1 MGLKRKIIAVSLCL
15 IMMLGCI
22 NVNVIDAKASSFT
35 LSANNDNSA
44 NDGLGA
50 VDLDWSTYTKKNV
63 MFKGYQS
70 KDNGITWQ
78 SISLMDYTSVKN
90 INVLQIYPIDN
101 AKNQLKTWM
110 ETNGYGK
117 GIIKVNSV
125 SLGDFNANPNTYL
138 KDSSGNWKYDVIF
151 FGTWD
156 SNGPDGDLNESSME
170 ATRQFI
176 LSGKGCIFGHDTIR
190 AFIPYFFKLGTE
202 FLGMSGSTKGYSGN
216 ATSTCPSPSLYS
228 TIKIT
233 KKGLFTTYP
242 WNIGEVGT
250 ILTVP
255 ACHNSQKT
263 SVSDIWL
270 RFTLPSYTESDYN
283 DENNFYLVTNN
294 NCAMIQ
300 TGHANGNAT
309 EDEQKI
315 LANLIFYNYQ
325 LSEATSVTDNSAMDT
340 TAPNK
345 PTVTEKDSK
354 FYFSATDNGTTYK
367 HKIEAYAKSNT
378 STPIDESN
386 VITSTVTTGIKGYRY
401 LYDNNKDTVIT
412 SQNGT
417 EVTSDAIPYSNE
429 GGYLHVASVD
439 NAGNISETT
448 TIVSKYKNKYEHWA
462 WGFKN
467 EGNNSNK
474 TAFLLQTTYGEETY
488 GEEFTPDATYGL
500 TVPNGFYLAPRFGNG
515 QITGKWQTFNFGTKI
530 TQPSYVMNFEYD
542 YFPTDYTITYNLDG
556 GTNSS
561 SNPDS
566 YTVLYGVK
574 FADPSKKGYDFLGWY
589 DANGNKLTGINE
601 GCYAT
606 FADTE
611 DLYNRLNKRTT
622 GDISVTAKWKKH
634 DYSITTNKTGSGAIS
649 NSGIVTYTNNTS
661 VFIIPAKGYT
671 TSSLKIDGVSVT
683 PVTKYNFLNV
693 EADHKVEAT
702 FTISQDR
709 KMELMQK
716 GYSWIDLKL

>member
-1 MGLKRKIIAVSLCL
+1 MGLKRKIIAVSLYL

-50 VDLDWSTYTKKNV
+50 VDLDWSSYSKKNV

-70 KDNGITWQ
+70 KDGGKTWQ
-78 SISLMDYTSVKN
+78 TISLMDYTSVKE
-90 INVLQIYPIDN
+90 IKVLQIYPIEN
-101 AKNQLKTWM
+101 AKGQLKTWM

-117 GIIKVNSV
+117 GIIKVDSV
-125 SLGDFNANPNTYL
+125 YIDDFNNNPNAYL
-138 KDSSGNWKYDVIF
+138 SKTNGKWNYDVLF
-151 FGTWD
+151 LGTWD
-156 SNGPDGDLNESSME
+156 SNNSKDLSAASKSLTESYINDG
-170 ATRQFI
+170 
-176 LSGKGCIFGHDTIR
+176 GGCIFGHDTIR
-190 AFIPYFFKLGTE
+190 WDTYNTAGALPNFTSLAKYVNITQNSYWAEGK
-202 FLGMSGSTKGYSGN
+202 SNASTSV
-216 ATSTCPSPSLYS
+216 
-228 TIKIT
+228 KII

-242 WNIGEVGT
+242 WNIGEIGTVLKIPAAHSVGQSG
-250 ILTVP
+250 
-255 ACHNSQKT
+255 NG
-263 SVSDIWL
+263 DIWL
-270 RFTLPSYTESDYN
+270 EFVNQTAIPEGDKG
-283 DENNFYLVTNN
+283 NFYLTTYN

-300 TGHANGNAT
+300 TGHSNGAAT

-315 LANLIFYNYQ
+315 IANLIFYNYQ

-345 PTVTEKDSK
+345 PKVTEKDSK

-367 HKIEAYAKSNT
+367 HKIEAYAKNDT
-378 STPIDESN
+378 STPIDTSN
-386 VITSTVTTGIKGYRY
+386 ITTSTVTTGIKGYRY

-488 GEEFTPDATYGL
+488 GEEFTPDASYAL

-515 QITGKWQTFNFGTKI
+515 QITGKWTTFNFGTKI
-530 TQPSYVMNFEYD
+530 TQPSYAMNFEYD
-542 YFPTDYTITYNLDG
+542 YYPTDYTITYNLDG

-716 GYSWIDLKL
+716 EYSWINLKL

>member
-1 MGLKRKIIAVSLCL
+1 MGLKRKIIAVSLYL

-50 VDLDWSTYTKKNV
+50 VDLDWSSYSKKNV

-70 KDNGITWQ
+70 KDGGKTWQ
-78 SISLMDYTSVKN
+78 TISLMDYTSVKE
-90 INVLQIYPIDN
+90 IKVLQIYPIEN
-101 AKNQLKTWM
+101 AKGQLKTWM

-117 GIIKVNSV
+117 GIIKVDSV
-125 SLGDFNANPNTYL
+125 YIDDFNNNPNAYL
-138 KDSSGNWKYDVIF
+138 SKTNGKWNYDVLF
-151 FGTWD
+151 LGTWD
-156 SNGPDGDLNESSME
+156 SNNSKDLSAASKSLTESYINDG
-170 ATRQFI
+170 
-176 LSGKGCIFGHDTIR
+176 GGCIFGHDTIR
-190 AFIPYFFKLGTE
+190 WDTYNTAGALPNFTSLAKYVNITQNSYWAEGK
-202 FLGMSGSTKGYSGN
+202 SNASTSV
-216 ATSTCPSPSLYS
+216 
-228 TIKIT
+228 KII

-242 WNIGEVGT
+242 WNIGEIGTVLKIPAAHSVGQSG
-250 ILTVP
+250 
-255 ACHNSQKT
+255 NG
-263 SVSDIWL
+263 DIWL
-270 RFTLPSYTESDYN
+270 EFVNQTAIPEGDKG
-283 DENNFYLVTNN
+283 NFYLTTYN

-300 TGHANGNAT
+300 TGHSNGAAT

-315 LANLIFYNYQ
+315 IANLIFYNYQ

-345 PTVTEKDSK
+345 PKVTEKDSK

-367 HKIEAYAKSNT
+367 HKIEAYAKNDT
-378 STPIDESN
+378 STPIDTSN
-386 VITSTVTTGIKGYRY
+386 ITTSTVTTGIKGYRY

-429 GGYLHVASVD
+429 GGYLHVVSVD

-488 GEEFTPDATYGL
+488 GEEFTPDASYAL

-515 QITGKWQTFNFGTKI
+515 QITGKWTTFNFGTKI
-530 TQPSYVMNFEYD
+530 TQPSYAMNFEYD
-542 YFPTDYTITYNLDG
+542 YYPTDYTITYNLDG

-716 GYSWIDLKL
+716 EYSWINLKL

>member
-1 MGLKRKIIAVSLCL
+1 MGLKRKIIAVSLYL

-50 VDLDWSTYTKKNV
+50 VDLDWSSYSKKNV

-70 KDNGITWQ
+70 KDGGKTWQ
-78 SISLMDYTSVKN
+78 TISLMDYTSVKE
-90 INVLQIYPIDN
+90 IKVLQIYPIEN
-101 AKNQLKTWM
+101 AKGQLKTWM

-117 GIIKVNSV
+117 GIIKVDSV
-125 SLGDFNANPNTYL
+125 YIDDFNNNPNAYL
-138 KDSSGNWKYDVIF
+138 SKTNGKWNYDVLF
-151 FGTWD
+151 LGTWD
-156 SNGPDGDLNESSME
+156 SNNSKDLSAASKSLTESYINDG
-170 ATRQFI
+170 
-176 LSGKGCIFGHDTIR
+176 GGCIFGHDTIR
-190 AFIPYFFKLGTE
+190 WDTYNTAGALPNFTSLAKYVNITQNSYWAEGK
-202 FLGMSGSTKGYSGN
+202 SNASTSV
-216 ATSTCPSPSLYS
+216 
-228 TIKIT
+228 KII

-242 WNIGEVGT
+242 WNIGEIGTVLKIPAAHSVGQSG
-250 ILTVP
+250 
-255 ACHNSQKT
+255 NG
-263 SVSDIWL
+263 DIWL
-270 RFTLPSYTESDYN
+270 EFVNQTAIPEGDKG
-283 DENNFYLVTNN
+283 NFYLTTYN

-300 TGHANGNAT
+300 TGHSNGAAT

-315 LANLIFYNYQ
+315 IANLIFYNYQ

-345 PTVTEKDSK
+345 PKVTEKDSK

-367 HKIEAYAKSNT
+367 HKIEAYAKNDT
-378 STPIDESN
+378 STPIDTSN
-386 VITSTVTTGIKGYRY
+386 ITTSTVTTGIKGYRY

-488 GEEFTPDATYGL
+488 GEEFTPDASYAL

-515 QITGKWQTFNFGTKI
+515 QITGKWTTFNFGTKI
-530 TQPSYVMNFEYD
+530 TQPSYAMNFEYD
-542 YFPTDYTITYNLDG
+542 YYPTDYTITYNLDG

-574 FADPSKKGYDFLGWY
+574 FADSSKKGYDFLGWY

-716 GYSWIDLKL
+716 EYSWINLKL

>member
-1 MGLKRKIIAVSLCL
+1 MGLKRKIIAVSLYL

-50 VDLDWSTYTKKNV
+50 VDLDWSSYSKKNV

-70 KDNGITWQ
+70 KDGGKTWQ
-78 SISLMDYTSVKN
+78 TISLMDYTSVKE
-90 INVLQIYPIDN
+90 IKVLQIYPIEN
-101 AKNQLKTWM
+101 AKGQLKTWM

-117 GIIKVNSV
+117 GIIKVDSV
-125 SLGDFNANPNTYL
+125 YIDDFNNNPNAYL
-138 KDSSGNWKYDVIF
+138 SKTNGKWNYDVLF
-151 FGTWD
+151 LGTWD
-156 SNGPDGDLNESSME
+156 SNNSKDLSAASKSLTESYINDG
-170 ATRQFI
+170 
-176 LSGKGCIFGHDTIR
+176 GGCIFGHDTIR
-190 AFIPYFFKLGTE
+190 WDTYNTAGALPNFTSLAKYVNITQNSYWAEGK
-202 FLGMSGSTKGYSGN
+202 SNASTSV
-216 ATSTCPSPSLYS
+216 
-228 TIKIT
+228 KII

-242 WNIGEVGT
+242 WNIGEIGTVLKIPAAHSVGQSG
-250 ILTVP
+250 
-255 ACHNSQKT
+255 NG
-263 SVSDIWL
+263 DIWL
-270 RFTLPSYTESDYN
+270 EFVNQTAIPEGDKG
-283 DENNFYLVTNN
+283 NFYLTTYN

-300 TGHANGNAT
+300 TGHSNGAAT

-345 PTVTEKDSK
+345 PKVTEKDSK

-367 HKIEAYAKSNT
+367 HKIEAYAKNDT
-378 STPIDESN
+378 STPIDTSN
-386 VITSTVTTGIKGYRY
+386 ITTSTVTTGIKGYRY

-474 TAFLLQTTYGEETY
+474 TAFFLQTTYGEETY
-488 GEEFTPDATYGL
+488 GEEFTPDASYAL

-515 QITGKWQTFNFGTKI
+515 QITGKWTTFNFGTKI
-530 TQPSYVMNFEYD
+530 TQPSYAMNFEYD
-542 YFPTDYTITYNLDG
+542 YYPTDYTITYNLDG

-716 GYSWIDLKL
+716 EYSWINLKL

>member
-1 MGLKRKIIAVSLCL
+1 MGLKRKIIAVSLYL

-50 VDLDWSTYTKKNV
+50 VDLDWSSYSKKNV

-70 KDNGITWQ
+70 KDGGKTWQ
-78 SISLMDYTSVKN
+78 TISLMDYTSVKE
-90 INVLQIYPIDN
+90 IKVLQIYPIEN
-101 AKNQLKTWM
+101 AKGQLKTWM

-117 GIIKVNSV
+117 GIIKVDSV
-125 SLGDFNANPNTYL
+125 YIDDFNNNPNAYL
-138 KDSSGNWKYDVIF
+138 SKTNGKWNYDVLF
-151 FGTWD
+151 LGTWD
-156 SNGPDGDLNESSME
+156 SNNSKDLSAASKSLTESYINDG
-170 ATRQFI
+170 
-176 LSGKGCIFGHDTIR
+176 GGCIFGHDTIR
-190 AFIPYFFKLGTE
+190 WDTYNTAGALPNFTSLAKYVNITQNSYWAEGK
-202 FLGMSGSTKGYSGN
+202 SNASTSV
-216 ATSTCPSPSLYS
+216 
-228 TIKIT
+228 KII

-242 WNIGEVGT
+242 WNIGEIGTVLKIPAAHSVGQSG
-250 ILTVP
+250 
-255 ACHNSQKT
+255 NG
-263 SVSDIWL
+263 DIWL
-270 RFTLPSYTESDYN
+270 EFVNQTAIPEGDKG
-283 DENNFYLVTNN
+283 NFYLTTYN

-300 TGHANGNAT
+300 TGHSNGAAT

-315 LANLIFYNYQ
+315 IANLIFYNYQ

-345 PTVTEKDSK
+345 PKVTEKDSK

-367 HKIEAYAKSNT
+367 HKIEAYAKNDT
-378 STPIDESN
+378 STPIDTSN
-386 VITSTVTTGIKGYRY
+386 ITTSTVTTGIKGYRY

-488 GEEFTPDATYGL
+488 GEEFTPDASYAL

-515 QITGKWQTFNFGTKI
+515 QITGKWTTFNFGTKI
-530 TQPSYVMNFEYD
+530 TQPSYAMNFEYD
-542 YFPTDYTITYNLDG
+542 YYPTDYTITYNLDG

-683 PVTKYNFLNV
+683 PVTKYNFLYV

-716 GYSWIDLKL
+716 EYSWINLKL

>member
-1 MGLKRKIIAVSLCL
+1 
-15 IMMLGCI
+15 MMLGCI

-78 SISLMDYTSVKN
+78 SISLMDYTSVKE
-90 INVLQIYPIDN
+90 IRLLQIYPIEA
-101 AKNQLKTWM
+101 AKGQLKTWM

-117 GIIKVNSV
+117 GIIKVDEV
-125 SLGDFNANPNTYL
+125 LITDFNANPSQYL
-138 KDSSGNWKYDVIF
+138 NKTNGKWNYDVIF

-156 SNGPDGDLNESSME
+156 CNGYGDISADACNVTKNFIEDGGG
-170 ATRQFI
+170 T
-176 LSGKGCIFGHDTIR
+176 IFGHDTIVNNWFNYPNFR
-190 AFIPYFFKLGTE
+190 SLAPYVGVKIVDNCTQL
-202 FLGMSGSTKGYSGN
+202 LAGN
-216 ATSTCPSPSLYS
+216 VV
-228 TIKIT
+228 TIKN
-233 KKGLFTTYP
+233 KGLFTSYP
-242 WNIGEVGT
+242 WDIGEVGT
-250 ILTVP
+250 KLTIPYSHTIGQEVT
-255 ACHNSQKT
+255 NGT
-263 SVSDIWL
+263 SWL
-270 RFTLPSYTESDYN
+270 EFDSKGSLMADGSYAPSYLTTY
-283 DENNFYLVTNN
+283 N
-294 NCAMIQ
+294 NCGLIM
-300 TGHANGNAT
+300 TGHSNGAAT

-315 LANLIFYNYQ
+315 IANLIIYNYQ

-345 PTVTEKDSK
+345 PKVTEKDSK

-367 HKIEAYAKSNT
+367 HKIEAYAKNDT
-378 STPIDESN
+378 STPIDTSN
-386 VITSTVTTGIKGYRY
+386 ITTSTVTTGIKGYRY

-488 GEEFTPDATYGL
+488 GEEFTPDASYAL

-515 QITGKWQTFNFGTKI
+515 QITGKWTTFNFGTKI
-530 TQPSYVMNFEYD
+530 TQPSYAMNFEYD
-542 YFPTDYTITYNLDG
+542 YYPTDYTITYNLDG

-716 GYSWIDLKL
+716 EYSWINLKL

>member
-1 MGLKRKIIAVSLCL
+1 MGLKRKIIAVSLYL

-50 VDLDWSTYTKKNV
+50 VDLDWSSYSKKNV

-70 KDNGITWQ
+70 KDGGKTWQ
-78 SISLMDYTSVKN
+78 TISLMDYTSVKE
-90 INVLQIYPIDN
+90 IKVLQIYPIEN
-101 AKNQLKTWM
+101 AKGQLKTWM

-117 GIIKVNSV
+117 GIIKVDSV
-125 SLGDFNANPNTYL
+125 YIDDFNNNPNAYL
-138 KDSSGNWKYDVIF
+138 SKTNGKWNYDVLF
-151 FGTWD
+151 LGTWD
-156 SNGPDGDLNESSME
+156 SNNSKDLSAASKSLTESYINDG
-170 ATRQFI
+170 
-176 LSGKGCIFGHDTIR
+176 GGCIFGHDTIR
-190 AFIPYFFKLGTE
+190 WDTYNTAGALPNFTSLAKYVNITQNSYWAEGK
-202 FLGMSGSTKGYSGN
+202 SNASTSV
-216 ATSTCPSPSLYS
+216 
-228 TIKIT
+228 KII

-242 WNIGEVGT
+242 WNIGEIGTVLKIPAAHSVGQSG
-250 ILTVP
+250 
-255 ACHNSQKT
+255 NG
-263 SVSDIWL
+263 DIWL
-270 RFTLPSYTESDYN
+270 EFVNQTAIPEGDKG
-283 DENNFYLVTNN
+283 NFYLTTYN

-300 TGHANGNAT
+300 TGHSNGAAT

-315 LANLIFYNYQ
+315 IANLIFYNYQ

-345 PTVTEKDSK
+345 PKVTEKDSK

-367 HKIEAYAKSNT
+367 HKIEAYAKNDT
-378 STPIDESN
+378 STPIDTSN
-386 VITSTVTTGIKGYRY
+386 ITTSTVTTGIKGYRY

-474 TAFLLQTTYGEETY
+474 TAFFLQTTYGEETY
-488 GEEFTPDATYGL
+488 GEEFTPDASYAL

-515 QITGKWQTFNFGTKI
+515 QITGKWTTFNFGTKI
-530 TQPSYVMNFEYD
+530 TQPSYAMNFEYD
-542 YFPTDYTITYNLDG
+542 YYPTDYTITYNLDG

-574 FADPSKKGYDFLGWY
+574 FADPSKKGYDFLCWY

-716 GYSWIDLKL
+716 EYSWINLKL

>member
-1 MGLKRKIIAVSLCL
+1 MGLKRKIIAVSLYL

-50 VDLDWSTYTKKNV
+50 VDLDWSSYSKKNV

-70 KDNGITWQ
+70 KDGGKTWQ
-78 SISLMDYTSVKN
+78 TISLMDYTSVKE
-90 INVLQIYPIDN
+90 IKVLQIYPIEN
-101 AKNQLKTWM
+101 AKGQLKTWM

-117 GIIKVNSV
+117 GIIKVDSV
-125 SLGDFNANPNTYL
+125 YIDDFNNNPNAYL
-138 KDSSGNWKYDVIF
+138 SKTNGKWNYDVLF
-151 FGTWD
+151 LGTWD
-156 SNGPDGDLNESSME
+156 SNNSKDLSAASKSLTESYINDG
-170 ATRQFI
+170 
-176 LSGKGCIFGHDTIR
+176 GGCIFGHDTIR
-190 AFIPYFFKLGTE
+190 WDTYNTAGALPNFTSLAKYVNITQNSYWAEGK
-202 FLGMSGSTKGYSGN
+202 SNASTSV
-216 ATSTCPSPSLYS
+216 
-228 TIKIT
+228 KII

-242 WNIGEVGT
+242 WNIGEIGTVLKIPAAHSVGQSG
-250 ILTVP
+250 
-255 ACHNSQKT
+255 NG
-263 SVSDIWL
+263 DIWL
-270 RFTLPSYTESDYN
+270 EFVNQTAIPEGDKG
-283 DENNFYLVTNN
+283 NFYLTTYN

-300 TGHANGNAT
+300 TGHSNGAAT

-315 LANLIFYNYQ
+315 IANLIFYNYQ

-345 PTVTEKDSK
+345 PKVTEKDSK

-367 HKIEAYAKSNT
+367 HKIEAYAKNDT
-378 STPIDESN
+378 STPIDTSN
-386 VITSTVTTGIKGYRY
+386 ITTSTVTTGIKGYRY

-488 GEEFTPDATYGL
+488 GEEFTPDASYAL

-515 QITGKWQTFNFGTKI
+515 QITGKWTTFNFGTKI
-530 TQPSYVMNFEYD
+530 TQPSYAMNFEYD
-542 YFPTDYTITYNLDG
+542 YYPTDYTITYNLDG

-622 GDISVTAKWKKH
+622 GDISVTEKWKKH

-716 GYSWIDLKL
+716 EYSWINLKL